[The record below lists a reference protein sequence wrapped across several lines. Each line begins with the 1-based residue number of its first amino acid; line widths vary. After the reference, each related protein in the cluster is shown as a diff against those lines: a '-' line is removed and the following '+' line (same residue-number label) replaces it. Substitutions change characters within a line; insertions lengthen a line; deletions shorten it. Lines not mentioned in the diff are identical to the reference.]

1 VKKINLEYTL
11 YTIKTT
17 DKFDKQLRKIE
28 RQNKD
33 LNKLMIVISMIA
45 NKQRL
50 GFKYRNHKLS
60 KSKEYKNCFEC
71 HIEPDWLLIYKI
83 QDDKLLLLLFATGSH
98 SDLF

>member
-1 VKKINLEYTL
+1 MKKINLEYTL

-60 KSKEYKNCFEC
+60 KSK
-71 HIEPDWLLIYKI
+71 
-83 QDDKLLLLLFATGSH
+83 
-98 SDLF
+98 